1 MFCKVVFIFDYL
13 KYVDVISYCIRLIYV
28 INWMLSESENLEENK
43 KFLGLRYKYCFGKII
58 CLDVIDVI

>member
-1 MFCKVVFIFDYL
+1 
-13 KYVDVISYCIRLIYV
+13 
-28 INWMLSESENLEENK
+28 MLSESENLEENK